1 MYKYRFLIITILL
14 VFSVTCKAQDT
25 SLLKM
30 LDDSMT
36 STKKHIPV
44 TGTFKGT
51 HIINI
56 QSVEAPAKQVL
67 LFWIMHRFG
76 QLSDGGY
83 QLFGLDN
90 ATMRFGFDYGI
101 TDRLSIGV
109 GRSTFE
115 KTFDGTIKYKALR
128 QTEDNSMPITADL
141 FGGIYYKTLKY
152 DDKPYL
158 NTAYRTSY
166 AAELLLAR
174 KFSRDLSIQLTPI
187 WLHYNLVQTTSDKNN
202 IFAMSVGGRIKL
214 TRRTSFNAE
223 YDYLP
228 EGQVKSMTV
237 HSSLSLGF
245 DIETGGHVFQLHITN
260 SQGMIDPVF
269 IAQTTGTWGKGN
281 LFFGFNVSRAFNTGK
296 KAKQVN

>member
-1 MYKYRFLIITILL
+1 MYGGTLA
-14 VFSVTCKAQDT
+14 AQDS

-30 LDDSMT
+30 LDDSMS

-56 QSVEAPAKQVL
+56 QSVEAPAKQAL

-76 QLSDGGY
+76 QLNDGGY

-115 KTFDGTIKYKALR
+115 KTFDGTVKYKVLR
-128 QTEDNSMPITADL
+128 QTEDNNVPITADL
-141 FGGIYYKTLKY
+141 FGGVYYKTLKY

-166 AAELLLAR
+166 ATELLLAR
-174 KFSRDLSIQLTPI
+174 KFDRNLSIQLTPI
-187 WLHYNLVQTTSDKNN
+187 FLHYNLVQTTSDKNN
-202 IFAMSVGGRIKL
+202 IFAVGFGGRIKL
-214 TRRTSFNAE
+214 TRRMSLNGE

-228 EGQVKSMTV
+228 TGQVNSITV
-237 HSSLSLGF
+237 HSSFSLGF
-245 DIETGGHVFQLHITN
+245 DIETGGHVFQLHVTN

-269 IAQTTGTWGKGN
+269 ISQTTGTWGKGN
-281 LFFGFNVSRAFNTGK
+281 IFFGFNISRAFNIGK
-296 KAKQVN
+296 KAKKVS

>member
-1 MYKYRFLIITILL
+1 MRTYKLILL
-14 VFSVTCKAQDT
+14 SALLLPLSAALSQDT
-25 SLLKM
+25 SLLKL
-30 LDDSMT
+30 LDDSMAGNKT
-36 STKKHIPV
+36 HVPV

-56 QSVEAPAKQVL
+56 QSVEAPAKRAL
-67 LFWIMHRFG
+67 MFWIMHRFG
-76 QLSDGGY
+76 QLNDGAY

-90 ATMRFGFDYGI
+90 ATMRFGFDYGL

-115 KTFDGTIKYKALR
+115 KTFDGTIKYKVLR
-128 QTEDNSMPITADL
+128 QTEDDHIPITADL

-158 NTAYRTSY
+158 NTTYRTSY
-166 AAELLLAR
+166 AAELLLAK
-174 KFSRDLSIQLTPI
+174 KFDRNLSIQLTPI
-187 WLHYNLVQTTSDKNN
+187 FLHYNLVQTTGDKNN
-202 IFAMSVGGRIKL
+202 IFAMGFGGRVKL
-214 TRRTSFNAE
+214 TRRLSLNAE

-228 EGQVKSMTV
+228 TGQVNSINV

-245 DIETGGHVFQLHITN
+245 DIETGGHVFQLHVTN

-269 IAQTTGTWGKGN
+269 ISQTTGTWGKGN
-281 LFFGFNVSRAFNTGK
+281 IFFGFNVSRAFNTGK
-296 KAKQVN
+296 KAKKS

>member
-1 MYKYRFLIITILL
+1 MYCGTLF
-14 VFSVTCKAQDT
+14 AQDS

-30 LDDSMT
+30 LDDSMA
-36 STKKHIPV
+36 STKKPIPV

-67 LFWIMHRFG
+67 MFWIMHRFG
-76 QLSDGGY
+76 QLNDGGY

-101 TDRLSIGV
+101 TDRLSVGI

-115 KTFDGTIKYKALR
+115 KTFDGTVKYKLLR
-128 QTEDNSMPITADL
+128 QTGDSHVPLTADL

-158 NTAYRTSY
+158 NTTYRTSY

-174 KFSRDLSIQLTPI
+174 KFNRNLSIQLTPI
-187 WLHYNLVQTTSDKNN
+187 FLHYNLVQTTGDKNN
-202 IFAMSVGGRIKL
+202 IFAMGFGGRIKL
-214 TRRTSFNAE
+214 TRRTSLNAE
-223 YDYLP
+223 YNYLP
-228 EGQVKSMTV
+228 TGQVNSMTV

-245 DIETGGHVFQLHITN
+245 DIETGGHVFQLHVTN

-269 IAQTTGTWGKGN
+269 ISQTTGTWGKGN
-281 LFFGFNVSRAFNTGK
+281 IFFGFNVSRAFNTVK
-296 KAKQVN
+296 KVKKIN

>member
-1 MYKYRFLIITILL
+1 M
-14 VFSVTCKAQDT
+14 
-25 SLLKM
+25 LKM
-30 LDDSMT
+30 LDDSMGAVKT
-36 STKKHIPV
+36 HVPV

-56 QSVEAPAKQVL
+56 QSVEAPAKGAL
-67 LFWIMHRFG
+67 MFWIMHRFG
-76 QLSDGGY
+76 QLNDGAY

-101 TDRLSIGV
+101 TSRLSIGV

-128 QTEDNSMPITADL
+128 QTEDDNMPITADL

-152 DDKPYL
+152 DNKPYL
-158 NTAYRTSY
+158 NTEYRTSY

-174 KFSRDLSIQLTPI
+174 KFNRNFSFQLTPI
-187 WLHYNLVQTTSDKNN
+187 YLHYNLVQATSDKNN
-202 IFAMSVGGRIKL
+202 IFALGFGGRIKL
-214 TRRTSFNAE
+214 SRRTSLNAE

-228 EGQVKSMTV
+228 SGQVNSMEV

-245 DIETGGHVFQLHITN
+245 DIETGGHVFQLHLTN

-269 IAQTTGTWGKGN
+269 VAQTTGTWGKGN
-281 LFFGFNVSRAFNTGK
+281 IFFGFNVSRAFNTGK
-296 KAKQVN
+296 KAKQIN

>member
-1 MYKYRFLIITILL
+1 MGA
-14 VFSVTCKAQDT
+14 VKA
-25 SLLKM
+25 
-30 LDDSMT
+30 
-36 STKKHIPV
+36 HVPV

-56 QSVEAPAKQVL
+56 QSVEAPAKRVL

-76 QLSDGGY
+76 QLSDGSY

-128 QTEDNSMPITADL
+128 QTEDNAMPLTVDL
-141 FGGIYYKTLKY
+141 FGGIYYKTLKF
-152 DDKPYL
+152 DNKPYL
-158 NTAYRTSY
+158 NAKYRTSY
-166 AAELLLAR
+166 AAEVLIAR
-174 KFSRDLSIQLTPI
+174 KFSRDLSLQLTPI
-187 WLHYNLVQTTSDKNN
+187 YLHYNLVPTTSDKNN
-202 IFAMSVGGRIKL
+202 IFALGLGGRVKL
-214 TRRTSFNAE
+214 TRRISLNAE

-228 EGQVKSMTV
+228 ENQVKSMEV

-245 DIETGGHVFQLHITN
+245 DIETGGHVFQLHLTN

-269 IAQTTGTWGKGN
+269 VSQTTGTWGKGN
-281 LFFGFNVSRAFNTGK
+281 IFFGFNVSRAFNTGK
-296 KAKQVN
+296 KAKKIN

>member
-1 MYKYRFLIITILL
+1 MHTYRIIITAILVIRL
-14 VFSVTCKAQDT
+14 SAVKAQDT

-30 LDDSMT
+30 LDDSMS
-36 STKKHIPV
+36 STKKHVPV

-56 QSVEAPAKQVL
+56 QSVEAPAKQAL

-128 QTEDNSMPITADL
+128 QTEDNNMPITADL
-141 FGGIYYKTLKY
+141 FGGVYYKTLKY

-158 NTAYRTSY
+158 NTKYRTSY
-166 AAELLLAR
+166 ALELLLAR
-174 KFSRDLSIQLTPI
+174 KFSRDLSIQITPI
-187 WLHYNLVQTTSDKNN
+187 LLHYNLVATTSDKNN
-202 IFAMSVGGRIKL
+202 IFAISAGGRIKL
-214 TRRTSFNAE
+214 TRRTSLNAE

-228 EGQVKSMTV
+228 EGQVNSMTV

-245 DIETGGHVFQLHITN
+245 DIETGGHVFQLHVTN

-269 IAQTTGTWGKGN
+269 ISQTTGSWGKGN
-281 LFFGFNVSRAFNTGK
+281 IFFGFNVSRAFNVGK
-296 KAKQVN
+296 KARQIN

>member
-1 MYKYRFLIITILL
+1 MKIYRLSIIIALF
-14 VFSVTCKAQDT
+14 VCSSAVHAQDT

-30 LDDSMT
+30 LDDSMQVN
-36 STKKHIPV
+36 KKHVPV
-44 TGTFKGT
+44 TATFKGT

-56 QSVEAPAKQVL
+56 QSVEAPAKQAL

-128 QTEDNSMPITADL
+128 QTEDDAMPISANL

-152 DDKPYL
+152 TDKPYL
-158 NTAYRTSY
+158 DAKYRTSY

-174 KFSRDLSIQLTPI
+174 KFSRDLSLQVTPI
-187 WLHYNLVQTTSDKNN
+187 WLHYNLVPGTVDKND
-202 IFAMSVGGRIKL
+202 IFAVSIGGRVKL
-214 TRRTSFNAE
+214 TRRISLNAE
-223 YDYLP
+223 YDYLLP
-228 EGQVKSMTV
+228 DQVVTTKV
-237 HSSLSLGF
+237 YSSLSLGF
-245 DIETGGHVFQLHITN
+245 DIETGGHVFQLHVTN

-269 IAQTTGTWGKGN
+269 ISQTTGSWGKGN
-281 LFFGFNVSRAFNTGK
+281 IFFGFNVSRVFNVGK
-296 KAKQVN
+296 KVKKVN